1 MDIRTITRI
10 EDPMSITSLPVLD
23 LSLAHNPD
31 TAEQFRTQLRE
42 ATHEVGFFYLVGHG
56 IPDELQRRLLAVARE
71 FFALPT
77 AEKLAIENVR
87 SPHFRGYTRLGGELT
102 EGKQDWR
109 EQIDIGAEQPAAER
123 TYTSPAWEILQ
134 GPNQWPDALPE
145 LRDVITEWND
155 TLTSIALSLLREW
168 AVALGQDANIF
179 DDAFAHD
186 PSILIKVVR
195 YPGRPKGA
203 GSQGVGGHKDA
214 GVLTLLYVEPGKG
227 GLQVEHDGDW
237 IDAPPID
244 GALVVNIG
252 ELLEVATG
260 GYLKATVHRV
270 VSPEGDGERISVP
283 FFFNPNY
290 AAQIPEFDLPPELAA
305 RATGVTVDANN
316 PIHDSYG
323 ANALKSRLRA
333 HPDVA
338 ARWWPDIVAAQSA
351 T

>member
-1 MDIRTITRI
+1 
-10 EDPMSITSLPVLD
+10 MSMSSLPVLD
-23 LSLAHNPD
+23 LALSKNPD
-31 TAEQFRTQLRE
+31 TAELFRKQLRD
-42 ATHEVGFFYLVGHG
+42 ATHEMGFFYLVGHE
-56 IPDELQRRLLAVARE
+56 ISDDLQQRLLSVARE

-109 EQIDIGAEQPAAER
+109 EQIDIGTDQPAAQL
-123 TYTSPAWEILQ
+123 TDDSPAWEILQ
-134 GPNQWPDALPE
+134 GPNLWPDALPE
-145 LRDVITEWND
+145 LREVITEWND
-155 TLTSIALSLLREW
+155 ALTSVSLKLLREW
-168 AVALGQDANIF
+168 AVALGQDPHIF
-179 DDAFAHD
+179 DEAFAED

-195 YPGRPKGA
+195 YPGRPPGA
-203 GSQGVGGHKDA
+203 GTQGVGGHKDA

-227 GLQVEHDGDW
+227 GLQVEHDGEW

-270 VSPEGDGERISVP
+270 ISPEGGGERISVP

-290 AAQIPEFDLPPELAA
+290 SAQIPEFDLPPELAS

-338 ARWWPDIVAAQSA
+338 ARWWPEIVAAQG
-351 T
+351 

>member
-1 MDIRTITRI
+1 
-10 EDPMSITSLPVLD
+10 MSITSLPVLD
-23 LSLAHNPD
+23 LSLAQNPD

-56 IPDELQRRLLAVARE
+56 IPDELQRRLLDVARE

-123 TYTSPAWEILQ
+123 TDTSPAWEILQ

-168 AVALGQDANIF
+168 AVALGA
-179 DDAFAHD
+179 
-186 PSILIKVVR
+186 
-195 YPGRPKGA
+195 
-203 GSQGVGGHKDA
+203 GGHKDA